1 MSNDLIEEVRLL
13 APAVEPRSEIARARQ
28 RAKLAEAIADEA
40 GGGTVAGAA
49 RSPRLRVRRW
59 LPAGAAIV
67 GLAVAGGGIA
77 AAVTLLGPTPQQAK
91 SIYQHYY
98 PNQGAGHIPGTRPTL
113 NAELV
118 LCDYRD
124 LPSLPADP
132 ELLPKDNSGNPVFV
146 EAFAS
151 NEPLTESLTEESLV
165 SACTNEPTS
174 LRDAAI
180 PASVP
185 ATLCVTGQPTSAS
198 PGDWPVVVFGGTT
211 CAAAGDEPAP
221 DGLLD
226 QINQHRS
233 IEASI
238 DAIPESCPTETQAV
252 NWVKSELANLDLNY
266 PIQATNSGPG
276 GTCYLPYVQWW
287 QFAGTTGNPEQPVVE
302 VNASQ
307 QSAAT
312 SSNGQETTTT
322 TLPPSGNPANPNP

>member
-1 MSNDLIEEVRLL
+1 MRNDLIEEVRLL
-13 APAVEPRSEIARARQ
+13 APAVEPRSEIARSRQ
-28 RAKLAEAIADEA
+28 RAKLADAIALEA
-40 GGGTVAGAA
+40 SGAVKA
-49 RSPRLRVRRW
+49 VRSHRRGARRW
-59 LPAGAAIV
+59 IPAGAAIA
-67 GLAVAGGGIA
+67 GLALAGGGIA

-124 LPSLPADP
+124 VPSLPADSQ
-132 ELLPKDNSGNPVFV
+132 LLPKDNSGNPVFV

-151 NEPLTESLTEESLV
+151 NEPLTESLTEESLI
-165 SACTNEPTS
+165 SACVNEPTS

-185 ATLCVTGQPTSAS
+185 ATLCVTGQPTSAN
-198 PGDWPVVVFGGTT
+198 PGDWPVVVFGNTT
-211 CAAAGDEPAP
+211 CDAAGDGPAA

-233 IEASI
+233 IEAAI
-238 DAIPESCPTETQAV
+238 DAVPESCPTEAQAV
-252 NWVKSELANLDLNY
+252 NWVKNELANLDLNY
-266 PIQATNSGPG
+266 PVQATDAGPG

-307 QSAAT
+307 QSVAT
-312 SSNGQETTTT
+312 PPTGGQSTTTT
-322 TLPPSGNPANPNP
+322 TLSPSGSIS